1 MIADIEANE
10 KLSPIATKLFMRGR
24 KLNIS
29 LVFMSQ
35 SNFKA
40 LKDIWLNSTQYF
52 IMKII
57 NKRELQQIAL
67 THSSDMEFYNF
78 MKLYKDY
85 PNRDY

>member
-1 MIADIEANE
+1 MIADIEANK

-24 KLNIS
+24 KLSIS

-40 LKDIWLNSTQYF
+40 PKDIRLNATQYF

-67 THSSDMEFYNF
+67 NHSSDMEFCNL

-85 PNRDY
+85 PNRD

>member
-40 LKDIWLNSTQYF
+40 PKDIWLNSTQYF

>member
-1 MIADIEANE
+1 
-10 KLSPIATKLFMRGR
+10 
-24 KLNIS
+24 
-29 LVFMSQ
+29 MSQ

-40 LKDIWLNSTQYF
+40 PKDIRLNATQYF

-67 THSSDMEFYNF
+67 THPSDMEFYNL

-85 PNRDY
+85 PGIIKSTLSSYHFDVED

>member
-29 LVFMSQ
+29 LVFTSQ

-40 LKDIWLNSTQYF
+40 RKDIWLNATQYF

>member
-29 LVFMSQ
+29 LIFKSQ
-35 SNFKA
+35 CNFKA
-40 LKDIWLNSTQYF
+40 PKDIRLNATQYF